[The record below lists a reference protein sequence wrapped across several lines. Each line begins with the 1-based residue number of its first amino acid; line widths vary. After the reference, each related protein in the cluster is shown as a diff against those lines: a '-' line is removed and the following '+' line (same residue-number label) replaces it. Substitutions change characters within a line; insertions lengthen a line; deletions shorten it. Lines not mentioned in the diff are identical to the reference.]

1 MNVAD
6 RLTRWLGELR
16 AFGRA
21 PLTAR
26 LLIGLGGVIAL
37 AVPALQPWDQ
47 MDAVWV
53 FGVPLLLA
61 CLVLPDSAAGL
72 LFLVVVLAGWLLRA
86 PGDVGWSTVVT
97 ALGLLLLH
105 LASAYAAQLPSYAKV
120 GPRSLRRWLLPASIA
135 VLLAPVVAV
144 GAAIV
149 RGAGVPGSLVV
160 TVAALAAATAAV
172 WFASGQS
179 VND

>member
-1 MNVAD
+1 MSIAD

-16 AFGRA
+16 AFGRG
-21 PLTAR
+21 PLVAR
-26 LLIGLGGVIAL
+26 LLIAVGGLIAL
-37 AVPALQPWDQ
+37 LVPALQPWDQ
-47 MDAVWV
+47 MDAVSIAA
-53 FGVPLLLA
+53 GALLLV
-61 CLVLPDSAAGL
+61 CLVLPDSAAAL
-72 LFLVVVLAGWLLRA
+72 LFLLVVLVGWLFRA
-86 PGDVGWSTVVT
+86 PVEVGWSTVVT

-120 GPRSLRRWLLPASIA
+120 GRRSLRRWLLPTSIA
-135 VLLAPVVAV
+135 VLLAPLVAI
-144 GAAIV
+144 GASVV
-149 RGAGVPGSLVV
+149 RGAGVPGSLIV

>member
-1 MNVAD
+1 MSIAD

-16 AFGRA
+16 AFGRG
-21 PLTAR
+21 PLIAR
-26 LLIGLGGVIAL
+26 LLIAVGGVVAL
-37 AVPALQPWDQ
+37 VVPALQPWDQ
-47 MDAVWV
+47 MDAIWV
-53 FGVPLLLA
+53 AGIPLLLA

-105 LASAYAAQLPSYAKV
+105 LASAYAAQLPSYATV

-135 VLLAPVVAV
+135 VLLAPLVAV
-144 GAAIV
+144 GASVV
-149 RGAGVPGSLVV
+149 RGADVPGSLVV